1 MTSFVYLT
9 NVKKNLYIFS
19 ICKAAIE
26 FFFFLSRYK
35 LISIVRFISNNRDK
49 VIIICQDFTKSS
61 WPFSIFSILSKILW
75 DMPLINSNLM
85 KSTGLWKWYE
95 KAALQQFCFQGRTSA
110 NMMTGTLWH
119 RPLSVGTLLHRLL
132 LYIILNSSSPRWWK
146 TRQNSPISHQTL
158 RIPTTN

>member
-1 MTSFVYLT
+1 MW
-9 NVKKNLYIFS
+9 KKNLYIFS

-26 FFFFLSRYK
+26 LFSIFISRYK

-49 VIIICQDFTKSS
+49 VITICLDFTKSA
-61 WPFSIFSILSKILW
+61 WYFSIFSIHTKCKVL
-75 DMPLINSNLM
+75 NSNLM

-95 KAALQQFCFQGRTSA
+95 KAALLQFCFQGRTNA

-158 RIPTTN
+158 R